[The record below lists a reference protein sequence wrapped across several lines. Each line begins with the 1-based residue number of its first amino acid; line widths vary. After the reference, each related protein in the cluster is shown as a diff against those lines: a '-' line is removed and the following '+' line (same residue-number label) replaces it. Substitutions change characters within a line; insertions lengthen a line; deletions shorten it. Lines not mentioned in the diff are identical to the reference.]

1 MCALRVQ
8 VVGTENE
15 DMPQFKLMLNGMLRC
30 PVTIESL
37 SHHVASG
44 EVLGKL
50 DVFYG
55 RNSFREN
62 TIKSKVNAPHF
73 YHSCS
78 LSSIAIFLYFPQ
90 IADTCVVY
98 LQKHFCEGNCNLRQN
113 NATNALY
120 LTTTTLQQFLY
131 CHISI

>member
-1 MCALRVQ
+1 LQ

-37 SHHVASG
+37 SHVVRSG

-50 DVFYG
+50 GVFYG

-62 TIKSKVNAPHF
+62 AIKAKVKHTTYSSF
-73 YHSCS
+73 IQS
-78 LSSIAIFLYFPQ
+78 LEYGNTSPLSTQCRNWFRLPPETFL
-90 IADTCVVY
+90 
-98 LQKHFCEGNCNLRQN
+98 LRILLYAKIN
-113 NATNALY
+113 NNT
-120 LTTTTLQQFLY
+120 
-131 CHISI
+131 

>member
-1 MCALRVQ
+1 MQ

-37 SHHVASG
+37 SHHVGSG
-44 EVLGKL
+44 EVLGKF

-62 TIKSKVNAPHF
+62 AIKTKVKHNT
-73 YHSCS
+73 SS
-78 LSSIAIFLYFPQ
+78 LFIQFR
-90 IADTCVVY
+90 
-98 LQKHFCEGNCNLRQN
+98 KH
-113 NATNALY
+113 
-120 LTTTTLQQFLY
+120 
-131 CHISI
+131 

>member
-1 MCALRVQ
+1 VFGACVQ

-37 SHHVASG
+37 SHVVRSG
-44 EVLGKL
+44 EELGKL

-62 TIKSKVNAPHF
+62 AIKAKVKHTTSSSFIQTLEYGNTSP
-73 YHSCS
+73 
-78 LSSIAIFLYFPQ
+78 LSRITETVSFTSRNILVKNRPTAITQVF
-90 IADTCVVY
+90 
-98 LQKHFCEGNCNLRQN
+98 
-113 NATNALY
+113 
-120 LTTTTLQQFLY
+120 
-131 CHISI
+131 

>member
-1 MCALRVQ
+1 MRASREQ

-15 DMPQFKLMLNGMLRC
+15 DMSQFKLMLNGMLRC

-55 RNSFREN
+55 RNSFRQN
-62 TIKSKVNAPHF
+62 AIKSKVNAPHLSF
-73 YHSCS
+73 S
-78 LSSIAIFLYFPQ
+78 LSSIAIFLHFPL
-90 IADTCVVY
+90 IADTCVVH
-98 LQKHFCEGNCNLRQN
+98 LQKHFCQDNCNLCQN
-113 NATNALY
+113 NSTNALC
-120 LTTTTLQQFLY
+120 LTTTTTPQQFLY
-131 CHISI
+131 CHSST